1 MIKHC
6 IKKTQKPCWPSLLF
20 TPWMQGLVTGEE
32 EDIKLSRTDLHSA
45 KYHLVAA
52 DFTDLNS
59 LESKLSESDVNF
71 TCPTLILA
79 ECALVYVD
87 MNKSNNM
94 LGWFANKFTSC
105 SFVNYEQLNMNDRL
119 VFSDAKYKKF
129 NRICSGLVKL
139 CWTIWCPEVV
149 YWPEQGRVKIR
160 ILKYKDSHK
169 MDGTMPSVGTW
180 MKYVNLSFNVSIE
193 YLVSRFILF
202 YLREMYLE

>member
-1 MIKHC
+1 
-6 IKKTQKPCWPSLLF
+6 
-20 TPWMQGLVTGEE
+20 MQGLVTGEE

-105 SFVNYEQLNMNDRL
+105 SFVNYEQLNMNDRW
-119 VFSDAKYKKF
+119 VFSNVKATLPSPKSI
-129 NRICSGLVKL
+129 RPSGIQ
-139 CWTIWCPEVV
+139 TI
-149 YWPEQGRVKIR
+149 K
-160 ILKYKDSHK
+160 
-169 MDGTMPSVGTW
+169 
-180 MKYVNLSFNVSIE
+180 
-193 YLVSRFILF
+193 
-202 YLREMYLE
+202 